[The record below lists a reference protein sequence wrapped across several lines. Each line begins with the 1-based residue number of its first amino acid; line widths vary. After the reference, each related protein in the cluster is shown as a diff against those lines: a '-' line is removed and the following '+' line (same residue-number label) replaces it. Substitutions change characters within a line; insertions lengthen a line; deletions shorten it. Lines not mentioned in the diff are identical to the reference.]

1 MNVDAWLIHTVTV
14 AAATGRS
21 GSGDPTYGS
30 QSTVPARVE
39 KNVRL
44 RIGEQNDMADVHV
57 IVTKTQINISSRVW
71 LPGDDTSATAAAR
84 RPLAIKNAPTKD
96 GGFTLY
102 ETYFAA

>member
-1 MNVDAWLIHTVTV
+1 V
-14 AAATGRS
+14 AHPYGYGGCATARS

-30 QSTVPARVE
+30 QGTLAARVE

-44 RIGEQNDMADVHV
+44 QVGPQDSMMDVHV
-57 IVTKTQINISSRVW
+57 IVTKSQINVSSRVW
-71 LPGDDTSATAAAR
+71 LPGDDTGSTAAAR
-84 RPLAIKNAPTKD
+84 RPLMIKNAPTKD